1 MPDKI
6 NDPRG
11 VNLETGDQLEHELFD
26 QLGAIPELQPSK
38 RLRRIFYRRLS
49 QVESAQD
56 QRRAK
61 RPGWLDWLSQ
71 PLLPALA
78 TLIVGLFVGLL
89 IGNQLGVSTG
99 NEGRIESLRAQV
111 ATLNAN
117 VALSLMQ
124 KQSAGERLR
133 GVDAATTMINT
144 NPRIT
149 QALLQRAANDSNR
162 SVRSAAI
169 GVLGPQLTDLAV
181 AAEVQRLMLESN
193 SPQVQLAFAELVM
206 RWGDSKQLRA
216 LVEAAEDGRLL
227 PDVQRYVIEKV
238 QRMSA

>member
-6 NDPRG
+6 KHPGG
-11 VNLETGDQLEHELFD
+11 VNLETEDRLEHELFD
-26 QLGAIPELQPSK
+26 QLGSIPERQPSK
-38 RLRRIFYRRLS
+38 RLRRIFYRRLG
-49 QVESAQD
+49 EAETAQD
-56 QRRAK
+56 QRRAN
-61 RPGWLDWLSQ
+61 RPGWLDWLAQ

-78 TLIVGLFVGLL
+78 TLVVGLGVGLL
-89 IGNQLGVSTG
+89 IGNQLGVSAG
-99 NEGRIESLRAQV
+99 NEGRIETLRAEV
-111 ATLNAN
+111 ATLNAT
-117 VALSLMQ
+117 VALSLLQ

-133 GVDAATTMINT
+133 GVDAATTMIST
-144 NPRIT
+144 NPLIT
-149 QALLQRAANDSNR
+149 QALLQRAANDSSR

-169 GVLGPQLTDLAV
+169 GALGPQLTDPGV

-206 RWGDSKQLRA
+206 GWGNSKQLRA

-227 PDVQRYVIEKV
+227 PVVQQYVLEKV